1 MATDTDPD
9 RILEIHKRMINK
21 TVKVLNNNSSWVG
34 RVVDVVD
41 TENFAVSRNK
51 DTEPQTVNIFDIS
64 AIHGPP
70 FVGYHFAKPG
80 DDNPLGTFT

>member
-1 MATDTDPD
+1 MTTDTHPD

-41 TENFAVSRNK
+41 TENFAGSKRK
-51 DTEPQTVNIFDIS
+51 DAEPQTVNIFDIRS
-64 AIHGPP
+64 
-70 FVGYHFAKPG
+70 
-80 DDNPLGTFT
+80 L